1 MKKELVVF
9 LSVCFGL
16 SIASALAFHLLGGQY
31 ASVIGSLFASG
42 YMLIPIISVI
52 ITQLILKEKVLSN
65 IGFKFKLNKWWFIA
79 WLGMPVF
86 TVGALLLSAI
96 MPGTELSG
104 ETPIML
110 QQMEALKAQGLAL
123 GPWGIFFITLMSA
136 YAAGLTINA
145 VFAFGEEAAWRG
157 YLMHVL
163 DDMGFWNRSLLIGFI
178 WGIWHAP
185 IILMGHNYPQHPVA
199 GVFMMIAF
207 CILLTPIM
215 NFFREKSG
223 SAVVAAIA
231 HGVIN
236 ATAGVSLMYLT
247 TQNDLLYGAT
257 GLAGFLALIVLDLC
271 ILAYQKRTHSI

>member
-1 MKKELVVF
+1 MKKEFAVF

-16 SIASALAFHLLGGQY
+16 SIASALAFRLLGGQY
-31 ASVIGSLFASG
+31 SSIIGTLFASG
-42 YMLIPIISVI
+42 YMLIPIISVV

-65 IGFKFKLNKWWFIA
+65 IGFNFKLNKWWFIA

-104 ETPIML
+104 QTPIML

-136 YAAGLTINA
+136 YAAGITINA

-257 GLAGFLALIVLDLC
+257 GLAGFLVLIVLDLC

>member
-1 MKKELVVF
+1 MKKEFAVF

-65 IGFKFKLNKWWFIA
+65 IGLNFKLNKWWFIA

-123 GPWGIFFITLMSA
+123 GPWGIFLITLMSA
-136 YAAGLTINA
+136 YAAGITINA
-145 VFAFGEEAAWRG
+145 AFAFGEEAAWRG

-207 CILLTPIM
+207 CVLLTPIM

-257 GLAGFLALIVLDLC
+257 GLAGFLVLIVLDLC

>member
-16 SIASALAFHLLGGQY
+16 SIASALAFRLLGGQY

-65 IGFKFKLNKWWFIA
+65 IGFNFKLNKWWFIA

-123 GPWGIFFITLMSA
+123 GPWGIFLITLMSA

-157 YLMHVL
+157 YLIHVL

-207 CILLTPIM
+207 CIMLTPIM

-257 GLAGFLALIVLDLC
+257 GLAGFLVLIVLDLC